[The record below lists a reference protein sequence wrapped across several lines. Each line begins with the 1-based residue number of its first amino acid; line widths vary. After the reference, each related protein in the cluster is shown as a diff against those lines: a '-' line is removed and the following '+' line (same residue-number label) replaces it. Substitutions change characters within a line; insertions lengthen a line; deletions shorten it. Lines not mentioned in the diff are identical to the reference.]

1 MSSATCKNSHW
12 FISVL
17 SAIIWNLIVAILK
30 FVWFFL
36 SWSWAILSEAIH
48 SVADTMNQIFLMIW
62 INRSK
67 KSADYNFDYWYWKE
81 RFFWAILSACWIF
94 FIWSWATI
102 YHWIEWLF
110 HPISI
115 EKSSYSYI
123 YFILM
128 ASFIIESITLFIAI
142 KSIYKKDIWLIDS
155 IKNSDNASK
164 AVILEDWVAVFW
176 IVIAFVSILLTYY
189 TWNIYIDSIW
199 SIIIWILLW
208 IVAIILILENRDY
221 LLWKA
226 IDEDLK
232 EEIIEYIE
240 SNPLIEKVT
249 EFKSIVLDIDSYIIT
264 VDAEFNWTSLM
275 REINKNW
282 YFKDEYDYIKD
293 DYNDFLK
300 FCVDYA
306 DRLPRIMGKEIDL
319 IEKKI
324 QLEYPSIKHIDI
336 ELN

>member
-1 MSSATCKNSHW
+1 MPTPTHSNHG
-12 FISVL
+12 FIAVL
-17 SAIIWNLIVAILK
+17 AAILWNLIVTILK
-30 FVWFFL
+30 FIWFL
-36 SWSWAILSEAIH
+36 MSWSWALFSEAIH
-48 SVADTMNQIFLMIW
+48 SVADTMNQVLLMIW
-62 INRSK
+62 ITRSK

-94 FIWSWATI
+94 FIWAWATV
-102 YHWIEWLF
+102 YHWVENLF
-110 HPISI
+110 HPIII
-115 EKSSYSYI
+115 EKNSYLYMYS
-123 YFILM
+123 ILLI
-128 ASFIIESITLFIAI
+128 SFIIESFTLYIAI
-142 KSIYKKDIWLIDS
+142 RSIYKKDIWLISS

-164 AVILEDWVAVFW
+164 AVILEDSVAVLW
-176 IVIAFVSILLTYY
+176 ILIAFISILLTYL
-189 TWNIYIDSIW
+189 TWNVYFDPIW

-208 IVAIILILENRDY
+208 AVAITLILENKDY

-226 IDEDLK
+226 IDEELK
-232 EEIIEYIE
+232 EEITEFIEWH
-240 SNPLIEKVT
+240 PLIEKVT
-249 EFKSIVLDIDSYIIT
+249 QFKSIVLDIDSYIVT

-282 YFKDEYDYIKD
+282 YFRDEYDYIKE

-306 DRLPRIMGKEIDL
+306 DRLPRIMGSEIDS

-324 QLEYPSIKHIDI
+324 QQEYPCIKHIDI